1 VRVTNAHGV
10 GAARRS
16 VATVRVRAKAGGAT
30 TKRVTLVIR
39 A

>member
-10 GAARRS
+10 GAARTS
-16 VATVRVRAKAGGAT
+16 LATVRVRARAGGAT
-30 TKRVTLVIR
+30 TKVVTLVIR